1 MRASNSRL
9 LAVGV
14 VVLAV
19 GVALVLLIVRNSDD
33 GGSPASPVAT
43 ESSDGSSSGAA
54 ASASGA
60 SQQQMTA
67 EELSSA
73 RLPLPLSVAEGQE
86 AIAVRANFMRAV
98 AAVPAPGDLV
108 NLYHLP
114 QPTQEGGGEGDD
126 DAEEPAVTP
135 SPDPDGELI
144 VQGAEVLAVTGPMPA
159 SNDGTLTMV
168 VAVDPADV
176 PGLMPMANAS
186 EIWFTLLPSPEEQP
200 QDAATEDAA

>member
-1 MRASNSRL
+1 MNMRASNSRL

-14 VVLAV
+14 VVLVV

-43 ESSDGSSSGAA
+43 ESSDGTSSGTA

-60 SQQQMTA
+60 SQQPMTA

-73 RLPLPLSVAEGQE
+73 RLPLPLAVAEGQE

-108 NLYHLP
+108 NLYRLP
-114 QPTQEGGGEGDD
+114 QATQQDQGDD
-126 DAEEPAVTP
+126 VDEPAVTR
-135 SPDPDGELI
+135 SSDADAELI

-159 SNDGTLTMV
+159 SNDGTLTIV
-168 VAVDPADV
+168 VAVDPAEV
-176 PGLMPMANAS
+176 PGLMPIANDS
-186 EIWFTLLPSPEEQP
+186 EIWFTLLPSPEAEP
-200 QDAATEDAA
+200 QDVGSEDAA

>member
-14 VVLAV
+14 VVLVV

-43 ESSDGSSSGAA
+43 ESSDGTSSGTA

-73 RLPLPLSVAEGQE
+73 RLPLPLAVAEGQE

-108 NLYHLP
+108 NLYRLP
-114 QPTQEGGGEGDD
+114 QATQQDQDDD
-126 DAEEPAVTP
+126 DADEPAVTR
-135 SPDPDGELI
+135 SSDADAELI

-159 SNDGTLTMV
+159 SNDGTLTIV
-168 VAVDPADV
+168 VAVDPAEV
-176 PGLMPMANAS
+176 PGLMPIANDS
-186 EIWFTLLPSPEEQP
+186 EIWFTLLPSPEAEP
-200 QDAATEDAA
+200 QDVASEDAA

>member
-1 MRASNSRL
+1 MNMRASNSRL

-14 VVLAV
+14 VVLVV

-43 ESSDGSSSGAA
+43 ESSDGTSSGAA

-60 SQQQMTA
+60 SQQRMTS

-73 RLPLPLSVAEGQE
+73 RLPLPLTVAEGQE

-108 NLYHLP
+108 NLYRLP
-114 QPTQEGGGEGDD
+114 QATQQGQGDD
-126 DAEEPAVTP
+126 ADGPTVSRSTEADA
-135 SPDPDGELI
+135 ELI

-159 SNDGTLTMV
+159 SNDGTLTIV

-176 PGLMPMANAS
+176 PGLMPIANDS

>member
-14 VVLAV
+14 VVLVV

-33 GGSPASPVAT
+33 GGAPASPVAT
-43 ESSDGSSSGAA
+43 ESSDGTSSGAP

-73 RLPLPLSVAEGQE
+73 RLPLPLAVAEGQE

-108 NLYHLP
+108 NLYRLP
-114 QPTQEGGGEGDD
+114 QATEQDQDD
-126 DAEEPAVTP
+126 DEADEPAVTR
-135 SPDPDGELI
+135 STDADAELI

-159 SNDGTLTMV
+159 SNDGTLTIV
-168 VAVDPADV
+168 VAVDPGDV
-176 PGLMPMANAS
+176 PGLMPIANDS
-186 EIWFTLLPSPEEQP
+186 EIWFTLLPSPQEEP
-200 QDAATEDAA
+200 QDVASEDAA

>member
-14 VVLAV
+14 VVLVV

-43 ESSDGSSSGAA
+43 ESSDGTSSGAA

-60 SQQQMTA
+60 SQQRMTA

-73 RLPLPLSVAEGQE
+73 RLPLPLAVAEGQE

-108 NLYHLP
+108 NLYRLP
-114 QPTQEGGGEGDD
+114 QATQQDQGE
-126 DAEEPAVTP
+126 DADEPAVTR
-135 SPDPDGELI
+135 SSDTDDAELI

-159 SNDGTLTMV
+159 SNDGTLTIV

-176 PGLMPMANAS
+176 PGLMPIANDS
-186 EIWFTLLPSPEEQP
+186 EIWFTLLPSPEAEP
-200 QDAATEDAA
+200 QDVASEDAA

>member
-14 VVLAV
+14 VVLVV

-43 ESSDGSSSGAA
+43 ESSDGASSGDT

-60 SQQQMTA
+60 SQQRMTS

-73 RLPLPLSVAEGQE
+73 RLPLPLQVPEGQE

-114 QPTQEGGGEGDD
+114 QATQEGQGGDGD
-126 DAEEPAVTP
+126 EPAVTR
-135 SPDPDGELI
+135 STDADAESI
-144 VQGAEVLAVTGPMPA
+144 VQAAKVLAVTGPLPA
-159 SNDGTLTMV
+159 SNDGTITIV
-168 VAVDPADV
+168 VAVDSADV
-176 PGLMPMANAS
+176 PGLMPIANDS

-200 QDAATEDAA
+200 QDVASEDAA